1 MPSSPTGGASTG
13 FTLNR
18 RIGAAK
24 SKEITTF
31 ENFIEGYRSREDTS
45 LLKPETLVAGSH
57 DVLVGTTGRIR
68 SREGYYIDGTSSSVV
83 SVTRR
88 LPDWEMGTGFV
99 HHLRAGG
106 LTSAGNNG
114 QLQLRWID
122 TLGALG
128 TAGGTYWLPL
138 LTALTSTYFQS
149 TNYWDTTNL
158 KAKDL
163 FVNRTGTIW
172 EWTGAIGTVKS
183 NTTTTVTL
191 NGTQTLAQLKFDIPT
206 YTFTVSS
213 ANATSGATYTNNGN
227 TFTVSSTISSGTTL
241 VATGTGVSASSG
253 TLTLATGTGDA
264 TITFSSVSATS
275 YSLINNGNVYVYTG
289 TDGNQTFTGMSSLP
303 TFVVNSPTY
312 EQPIPFTFSTG
323 TFTNSITPPV
333 GFTCD
338 LIGVLSTNQ
347 VMVASI
353 VNNLVYLSQAGT
365 YKNYAQSTARLQYE
379 GDTMETI
386 GAVTAFSPQENDMYI
401 SAGLDEWY
409 KTDFI
414 QTTITDS
421 TTGTTLTFETSQLAQ
436 LKTTFNQAAQS
447 QYATTKIA
455 NDIVYLSNEPFINS
469 LGRVTNILETPQI
482 TNLSYP
488 IVSDMNQYNFTDASA
503 FYFQLKLYVAIP
515 QSGVVIIY
523 NMTNPKAPFWEAPQY
538 LPISGFCAIGNM
550 LIGHSYNTFESYVMF
565 VGYSDRAT
573 SANTTGN
580 SINSVAL
587 FAFQT
592 LGLRAFRKSMNKFF
606 VEGYITEPTTLNVG
620 LVFRSPQ
627 NGVTAAQ
634 TLTIAGTGSYV
645 INNVID
651 NSLGKMALGKN
662 PLGTDLIQA
671 QQKNLPP
678 YFAVIITEPRDPFLS
693 YQPMFYSYGTSQRWE
708 LLSFGSN
715 AAPASEMPV
724 DITN

>member
-1 MPSSPTGGASTG
+1 MPANPSGGSS

-24 SKEITTF
+24 AKEITTF
-31 ENFIEGYRSREDTS
+31 ENFVEGYRSREDTT

-57 DVLVGTTGRIR
+57 DVLVGNTGRIR
-68 SREGYYIDGTSSSVV
+68 SREGYYLDGASSSVV
-83 SVTRR
+83 SATRP

-106 LTSAGNNG
+106 LTSAGNDG

-138 LTALTSTYFQS
+138 LTSLTSTYFQS

-163 FVNRTGTIW
+163 LVNRTGVIW
-172 EWTGAIGTVKS
+172 EWNGGIGTIKS
-183 NTTTTVTL
+183 VTSGTIVL
-191 NGTQTLAQLKFDIPT
+191 NGTLTLAQLKFDASGYVI
-206 YTFTVSS
+206 
-213 ANATSGATYTNNGN
+213 NAGVVYQYDSISG
-227 TFTVSSTISSGTTL
+227 
-241 VATGTGVSASSG
+241 
-253 TLTLATGTGDA
+253 
-264 TITFSSVSATS
+264 
-275 YSLINNGNVYVYTG
+275 
-289 TDGNQTFTGMSSLP
+289 QTFTLHSGTPSPVGS
-303 TFVVNSPTY
+303 VVNSPVY
-312 EQPIPFTFSTG
+312 QQPVSSSFSG
-323 TFTNSITPPV
+323 YTFTNSIAPPT

-338 LIGVLSTNQ
+338 LIGVLNTNQ

-353 VNNLVYLSQAGT
+353 VNNLVYLSKAGT
-365 YKNYAQSTARLQYE
+365 YIDYSQSTARLQYE

-409 KTDFI
+409 TTDFV

-436 LKTTFNQAAQS
+436 IKTARNQAAQS
-447 QYATTKIA
+447 QYSTTKIA
-455 NDIVYLSNEPFINS
+455 NNVVYLSNEPFINS
-469 LGRVTNILETPQI
+469 LGRVANILQTPQI

-488 IVSDMNQYNFTDASA
+488 IVTDMNLYNFTDASA
-503 FYFQLKLYVAIP
+503 YYFQLKLYVAVP
-515 QSGVVIIY
+515 QSGVVLIY
-523 NMTNPKAPFWEAPQY
+523 NMTNPKTPFWEAPQY
-538 LPISGFCAIGNM
+538 LPISGFCSVGNT

-565 VGYSDRAT
+565 TGYSDRAAT
-573 SANTTGN
+573 ANSTGN
-580 SINSVAL
+580 PINSIAL

-592 LGLRAFRKSMNKFF
+592 VGLRAFRKSMNKFF
-606 VEGYITEPTTLNVG
+606 VEGYITEPTTISVG
-620 LVFRSPQ
+620 LIFRSPQ
-627 NGVTAAQ
+627 NGVSASQ
-634 TLTIAGTGSYV
+634 TLTIKGTGVYV
-645 INNVID
+645 LNNVVD
-651 NSLGKMALGKN
+651 DSLGKMALGKN
-662 PLGTDLIQA
+662 PLGIDLPQA

-693 YQPMFYSYGTSQRWE
+693 YQPMFSSVGTNQRWE
-708 LLSFGSN
+708 ILSFGSN

-724 DITN
+724 DITY